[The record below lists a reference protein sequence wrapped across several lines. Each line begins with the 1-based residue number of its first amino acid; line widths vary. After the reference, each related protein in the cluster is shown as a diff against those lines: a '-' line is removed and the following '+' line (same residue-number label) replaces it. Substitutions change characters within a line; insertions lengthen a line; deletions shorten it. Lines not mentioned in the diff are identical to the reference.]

1 VTAVIARFPRRPY
14 VDGRKEWTMFDRKK
28 SFSNFAWVFAVG
40 AVAGA
45 AAALLYA
52 PMTGRKMQ
60 KKVTD
65 ITEKVFDKVEDFKGA
80 VKRVATA

>member
-1 VTAVIARFPRRPY
+1 
-14 VDGRKEWTMFDRKK
+14 MFDRKN

-60 KKVTD
+60 KKVSN
-65 ITEKVFDKVEDFKGA
+65 ITEQVLDKVEDFKGA